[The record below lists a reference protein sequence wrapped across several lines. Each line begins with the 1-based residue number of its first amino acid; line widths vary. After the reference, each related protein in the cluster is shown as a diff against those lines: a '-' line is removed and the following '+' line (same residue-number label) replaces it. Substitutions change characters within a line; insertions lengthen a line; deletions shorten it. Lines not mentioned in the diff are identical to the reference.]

1 MKQAK
6 RLRQVEIRKIKSVDL
21 QQRSVMKTVKFIMVV
36 SFTDDFTSKVG
47 ILKIKI

>member
-1 MKQAK
+1 MKQVK

-36 SFTDDFTSKVG
+36 SFTDDLYFKSWN
-47 ILKIKI
+47 LEN